1 MNYKFLLFFLL
12 VVNSLVLTELGAVN
26 KYIVTFKHPNPVEEP
41 VIAQVNTLSENENQ
55 IIWGEQNNV
64 NLQHYNVYRNSI
76 NEDIGWTLIGRVN
89 YPDSSRFNDK
99 NVYSNIQSYQ
109 YKVSAVDICADE
121 TFSSAVKTLKLNLDK
136 RNDGTYILNWNSSND
151 IKLRSYVILKG
162 SSFNHLNSI
171 DSLSETNPEYI
182 DNQNATITQYYRITS
197 NALLADSVLVD
208 KNKTNRIIIRSNIVS
223 TLGDNIEDSDNT
235 IKLYPNPL
243 SSYSIVALPY
253 NPVKPYI
260 VSIFDFTGKR
270 VYNQTVYSDEFLL
283 DRGNMKEGVYIIQ
296 VAGNRVY
303 RKKIIIGQK
312 L

>member
-26 KYIVTFKHPNPVEEP
+26 KYIITFKQPNPVEEP

-55 IIWGEQNNV
+55 IIWGEQINA

-99 NVYSNIQSYQ
+99 NVNSNIQSYQ
-109 YKVSAVDICADE
+109 YKVSAVDLCAEE

-136 RNDGTYILNWNSSND
+136 RNDGTYILNWNTSND

-223 TLGDNIEDSDNT
+223 TQGDNIEDSDKN

-243 SSYSIVALPY
+243 SNYSIVALPY

-260 VSIFDFTGKR
+260 VSVFDLTGKT

-283 DRGNMKEGVYIIQ
+283 DRGNMKEGVYVIQ
-296 VAGNRVY
+296 VT
-303 RKKIIIGQK
+303 
-312 L
+312 